1 MNSLYPKK
9 TNNSSFIRSLIWGF
23 RKRERAAAAVLS
35 LLLFLFL
42 LSSLSCGPLPDS
54 REFLARDIHPPV
66 FLGAGAPDERTF
78 ELSFSERAD
87 LSKQE
92 LSVYPE
98 ISLESINWR
107 ESTCSITL
115 AGPMQ
120 PGIEYAIEGTVRDEE
135 GNSLT
140 FLTNIF
146 GYNPDIPAI
155 RLNEI
160 TTQGS
165 TTNPDKVELK
175 ILEAGN
181 TAGLCLYEG
190 VDTSW
195 TYRKILPPI
204 EVEAG
209 DYIVVHFRPAGTPD
223 ETDEVEDPYG
233 CSAEMAVP
241 GAWDLWIEGGGG
253 ISSNN
258 GVIALYESTTGA
270 LIDGFLYSN
279 RTSSSDER
287 YRGFGTTRALER
299 ADILHEQGGWHAEER
314 LVAPEDAVD
323 PDDSTATRSM
333 CRMQEGEDTDS
344 AEDWHVVPTRGST
357 FGSPNS
363 EEVYEP

>member
-9 TNNSSFIRSLIWGF
+9 TDYSSFIHSVLFFLI
-23 RKRERAAAAVLS
+23 
-35 LLLFLFL
+35 FLFF
-42 LSSLSCGPLPDS
+42 LSCGPLPDS
-54 REFLARDIHPPV
+54 REFLERDIHPPV
-66 FLGAGAPDERTF
+66 FLGAGAPDEETF
-78 ELSFSERAD
+78 EIIFNERAEI
-87 LSKQE
+87 SRQE
-92 LSVYPE
+92 LSIYPE
-98 ISLESINWR
+98 VPLESIDWKR
-107 ESTCSITL
+107 ETCRITL
-115 AGPMQ
+115 SETMQ
-120 PGIEYAIEGTVRDEE
+120 PGIEYALEGTARDES

-140 FLTNIF
+140 FLTHIF
-146 GYNPDIPAI
+146 GYNPNLPTL

-165 TTNPDKVELK
+165 TSNPDKVELK
-175 ILEAGN
+175 ILEDGT

-195 TYRKILPPI
+195 TSRKILPPI

-223 ETDEVEDPYG
+223 EIDELEDPYE
-233 CSAEMAVP
+233 CSAEKAVP
-241 GAWDLWIEGGGG
+241 GAWDLWVEGSTG

-258 GVIALYESTTGA
+258 GVIAIYESTTGP

-299 ADILHEQGGWHAEER
+299 ADILHEQGGWLAQER

-333 CRMQEGEDTDS
+333 CRMPEGSDTNT
-344 AEDWHVVPTRGST
+344 AADWHIVPTRGST
-357 FGSPNS
+357 FGFLNS